1 MLTNKHKIAVLGSG
15 SWATAI
21 MKMLTENLDEVAW
34 YVRSEYTLEHFKI
47 HHHNPK
53 YLQQV
58 LFDMNKIKMSTN
70 INEVVDYADYIIIAI
85 PSAFVKAELDKIEV
99 DLRQKKI
106 FSAVKG
112 IIPESLLILG
122 DHLKEFHFVP
132 NKNLGVI
139 AGPCHA
145 EEVAME
151 RLSYLT
157 IGAKQKSTSIN
168 MSKMLFSHYIKTTYS
183 KDVFGIEWSAV
194 LKNVYA
200 IAAGIAHGLGYG
212 DNFQAVLISNSI
224 REMKKFIKKNVDHRK
239 RNIDASAYL
248 GDLLVTSYSI
258 FSRNRTF
265 GSMIGKGYTVRSAM
279 AEMQMVAEG
288 YYAVKSAYKINK
300 DKDLLGAKTP
310 IIDTVFDILYQNA
323 NPKTAFTALTEKL
336 N

>member
-1 MLTNKHKIAVLGSG
+1 MNEITHKVAVLGSG

-21 MKMLTENLDEVAW
+21 MKMLTENLNEIVW
-34 YVRSEYTLEHFKI
+34 YVRSAYTLEHLKL
-47 HHHNPK
+47 HRHNPK

-58 LFDMNKIKMSTN
+58 MFDLDKIKITTD
-70 INEVVDYADYIIIAI
+70 INEAVAYADTIIIAI
-85 PSAFVKAELDKIEV
+85 PSAFVKSELDKITV
-99 DLRQKKI
+99 DFSQKI
-106 FSAVKG
+106 VFSAVKG
-112 IIPESLLILG
+112 IVPETLLILG
-122 DHLKEFHFVP
+122 RHLQKHHDILE
-132 NKNLGVI
+132 KNLGVI

-157 IGAKQKSTSIN
+157 IAAKRKSIAKK
-168 MSKMLFSHYIKTTYS
+168 MSADLSSWYIKTTYS
-183 KDVFGIEWSAV
+183 KDVFGIEWAAV

-200 IAAGIAHGLGYG
+200 IASGIAHGLGYG

-224 REMKKFIKKNVDHRK
+224 REMKKFIKKNVDKRK

-279 AEMQMVAEG
+279 TEMRMVAEG
-288 YYAVKSAYKINK
+288 YYAVQSAYQINQNRQK
-300 DKDLLGAKTP
+300 NKAKTP
-310 IIDTVFDILYQNA
+310 IINAVYNILYQNA
-323 NPKTAFTALTEKL
+323 NPKTEFVLLTENL
-336 N
+336 T

>member
-1 MLTNKHKIAVLGSG
+1 MKKSNHKIAVLGSG

-21 MKMLTENLDEVAW
+21 VKMLTENIDEVVW
-34 YVRSEYTLEHFKI
+34 YVRSSYTLEHLKL
-47 HHHNPK
+47 HRHNPK

-58 LFDMNKIKMSTN
+58 LFDLNKIKLTTD
-70 INEVVDYADYIIIAI
+70 INQAVQYADTLIIAI
-85 PSAFVKAELDKIEV
+85 PSAFVKSELDKIDV
-99 DLRQKKI
+99 DLKQKNI

-112 IIPESLLILG
+112 IVPETLLILG
-122 DHLKEFHFVP
+122 AHLQQYHRVP
-132 NKNLGVI
+132 EKNLGVI

-157 IGAKQKSTSIN
+157 IAAKRKSLAKQ
-168 MSKMLFSHYIKTTYS
+168 MSADLHSWYIKTSYS
-183 KDVFGIEWSAV
+183 KDVFGIEWAAV

-200 IAAGIAHGLGYG
+200 IASGIAHGLGYG

-224 REMKKFIKKNVDHRK
+224 REMKKFIKKNVDKRK
-239 RNIDASAYL
+239 RNIDNSAYL

-279 AEMQMVAEG
+279 AEMRMVAEG
-288 YYAVKSAYKINK
+288 YYAVQSAYKINRNK
-300 DKDLLGAKTP
+300 GDKKAYTP
-310 IIDTVFDILYQNA
+310 IIDAVYEILYKGAQA
-323 NPKTAFTALTEKL
+323 KSEFIKLTEKL
-336 N
+336 D

>member
-1 MLTNKHKIAVLGSG
+1 MKRKKNKIAVLGSG

-34 YVRSEYTLEHFKI
+34 YVRSAYTLEHLKL
-47 HHHNPK
+47 HKHNPK

-58 LFDMNKIKMSTN
+58 LFDINKIKLTTD
-70 INEVVDYADYIIIAI
+70 INEAVTYADTLIIAI
-85 PSAFVKAELDKIEV
+85 PSAFVKAELDKMSIGLK
-99 DLRQKKI
+99 DKNI

-112 IIPESLLILG
+112 IVPETLLILG
-122 DHLKEFHFVP
+122 EHLKKYHRVP
-132 NKNLGVI
+132 EKNLGVI

-157 IGAKQKSTSIN
+157 IAAKRKSLAKQ
-168 MSKMLFSHYIKTTYS
+168 MSADLSSWYIKTTYS
-183 KDVFGIEWSAV
+183 KDVFGIEWAAV

-200 IAAGIAHGLGYG
+200 IAAGMAHGLGYG

-224 REMKKFIKKNVDHRK
+224 REMKKFIKKNVDKRK
-239 RNIDASAYL
+239 RNIDNSAYL

-265 GSMIGKGYTVRSAM
+265 GSLIGKGYTVRSAM
-279 AEMQMVAEG
+279 AEMRMVAEG
-288 YYAVKSAYKINK
+288 YYAVKSAYKINM
-300 DKDLLGAKTP
+300 DKGEKRAKTP
-310 IIDTVFDILYQNA
+310 IINTVYRILYQGA
-323 NPKTAFTALTEKL
+323 QPKAEFIKLTEKL
-336 N
+336 D

>member
-1 MLTNKHKIAVLGSG
+1 MLTNKHKVAVLGSG

-34 YVRSEYTLEHFKI
+34 YVRSEYTLEHFII
-47 HHHNPK
+47 HQHNPK

-58 LFDMNKIKMSTN
+58 LFDMDKIKMSTD
-70 INEVVDYADYIIIAI
+70 INEIIAYADFIIIAI
-85 PSAFVKAELDKIEV
+85 PSAFLKSELDKIQL
-99 DLRQKKI
+99 DLSKKTI

-122 DHLKEFHFVP
+122 DHLKKFHAVP
-132 NKNLGVI
+132 DKNLGVV

-157 IGAKQKSTSIN
+157 IGAKRKSAGKILSE
-168 MSKMLFSHYIKTTYS
+168 MLSSYYIKTTYS

-200 IAAGIAHGLGYG
+200 VASGIAHGLGYG
-212 DNFQAVLISNSI
+212 DNFQAVLISNSV
-224 REMKKFIKKNVDHRK
+224 REMKKFVKKNVDQRK

-300 DKDLLGAKTP
+300 DKKNLGAKTP
-310 IIDTVFDILYQNA
+310 IIDAVFEILYKNA
-323 NPKTAFTALTEKL
+323 NPKSSFAALTEKL